1 MQKSQISNYHKIGGF
16 FMKTRRKVFTLIEL
30 LVVIA
35 IIAILAGILLPA
47 LNSAREKAFQ
57 TTCMGTMKTMILAAL
72 QYADD
77 NDGKML
83 PRQTT
88 SDFMASTWTRNEHF
102 LRLAGIKYSKNYPMY
117 WYKPFLC
124 PVVDLTQKGW
134 NRADI
139 GMATNIFGMQDVKDP
154 VSMEESKEKGVV
166 LNQVFAPSSKI
177 FFQEST
183 LGGWPVV
190 GNGTEYDAV
199 AIEFGNQLDRV
210 DLLRFRLVGIEKDD
224 DVAFRMRDTLQYV
237 VQFGIIGIFDVGDD
251 EHDLHRATGL
261 QAARKP
267 IGHIVELLDRL
278 FDALCLLLPDV
289 DFVIDK
295 PRNRGN
301 GHARFPCD
309 VVHRD
314 RFFSFVNVYIHCK
327 FMITQHFRF
336 VNPFGKKIV
345 KIPITTKARTKR
357 PRPAHRSEI
366 LASFLAARAFR
377 LTNCA
382 CGSPPSG
389 LWAYGPRGAVR
400 SLPVLRR

>member
-102 LRLAGIKYSKNYPMY
+102 LRLAGIKYSKDYPMY
-117 WYKPFLC
+117 WYKTFLC

-183 LGGWPVV
+183 LGGQPVV
-190 GNGTEYDAV
+190 GNGTERSWTLTYGEN
-199 AIEFGNQLDRV
+199 INQDSGPTQWKNWITYRHNGRSASNNAYFDGHVECNSYSLMLDNASNRNK
-210 DLLRFRLVGIEKDD
+210 RLYYMYK
-224 DVAFRMRDTLQYV
+224 
-237 VQFGIIGIFDVGDD
+237 
-251 EHDLHRATGL
+251 
-261 QAARKP
+261 
-267 IGHIVELLDRL
+267 
-278 FDALCLLLPDV
+278 
-289 DFVIDK
+289 
-295 PRNRGN
+295 
-301 GHARFPCD
+301 
-309 VVHRD
+309 
-314 RFFSFVNVYIHCK
+314 
-327 FMITQHFRF
+327 
-336 VNPFGKKIV
+336 
-345 KIPITTKARTKR
+345 
-357 PRPAHRSEI
+357 
-366 LASFLAARAFR
+366 
-377 LTNCA
+377 
-382 CGSPPSG
+382 
-389 LWAYGPRGAVR
+389 
-400 SLPVLRR
+400 